1 MKKNRALFLTAVASG
16 TMLNPLNSSMIALA
30 LHSIQKDF
38 NLSFSTV
45 SWLISSF
52 YLASAVAQPVT
63 GKIGDIFGR
72 KKTFLTG
79 LIIVAFSALGAP
91 LASTFM
97 MLLVMRLFQSIGSS
111 AIYPSGM
118 ALIRDHIKDRQAS
131 ALAVLSIFASA
142 MVALGPTIGGF
153 LIVLGNW
160 PAIFWVNFP
169 FIILSFLLGWYLFP
183 KDRKQDKSHMKE
195 LLSHLDFLGIGYFA
209 AGMVFFLWFLLSFDV
224 KVHYLSG
231 IVGIIFFGLFAWREL
246 RVKEPF
252 IDIRIFR
259 IHPKL
264 SMIYIQFI
272 ILNIFFYCLFFGLPS
287 YFQEGMGLSVE
298 LSGLLMLFMSGI
310 SIIISSVTGKWIDRT
325 GVNQPI
331 MVGAFISIIGALAFM
346 LFFVQSSYLGIGFI
360 LSIMGLSYGIGNVV
374 LQVAMVKESPKEIIG
389 TTSGLFQTCRYLGS
403 ILASIILGLIFG
415 KGITAESMKIIGEV
429 LLITG
434 IISFLMSLW
443 FSRETLNFRKMR
455 HI

>member
-38 NLSFSTV
+38 QLSFSTV

-72 KKTFLTG
+72 KKTFLAG
-79 LIIVAFSALGAP
+79 LILVALSALGAP
-91 LASTFM
+91 LASTFL
-97 MLLVMRLFQSIGSS
+97 MLLVMRLFQSVGSS

-169 FIILSFLLGWYLFP
+169 FIILSFLLGWYMFP
-183 KDRKQDKSHMKE
+183 KDKKQDKAHIKE
-195 LLSHLDFLGIGYFA
+195 LISHLDFLGIGYFA
-209 AGMVFFLWFLLSFDV
+209 AGMVLFLWFLLSFEG
-224 KVHYLSG
+224 KIHYLAG
-231 IVGIIFFGLFAWREL
+231 LVGIIFFCLFAWREL

-264 SMIYIQFI
+264 SMVYIQFI
-272 ILNIFFYCLFFGLPS
+272 FLNIFFYCLFFGLPS

-298 LSGLLMLFMSGI
+298 LSGLLMLFMSVI

-325 GVNQPI
+325 GVNQPLMI
-331 MVGAFISIIGALAFM
+331 GSFISIIGALAFII
-346 LFFVQSSYLGIGFI
+346 FFVKASYLGIGMI

-374 LQVAMVKESPKEIIG
+374 LQVAMVRESPKEILG

-403 ILASIILGLIFG
+403 IFASIILGLIFG
-415 KGITAESMKIIGEV
+415 TEISAENMKIIGEV
-429 LLITG
+429 LLVTG

-443 FSRETLNFRKMR
+443 FSRETLNFSKIR
-455 HI
+455 HV